1 MYISVMPNTITTN
14 LKKPVLL
21 HYLGISI
28 LVLLTINFTENT
40 SLWTSVD
47 VLSFIT
53 QEHTDLIYNKDISI
67 PKI

>member
-1 MYISVMPNTITTN
+1 MPNTITTN

-28 LVLLTINFTENT
+28 VVLLTINFTENT